1 MAIASSNPGILG
13 REPIG
18 GSSVLHVKEAFDE
31 VDRSC
36 KVVQ

>member
-1 MAIASSNPGILG
+1 MAIASSNPRILG
-13 REPIG
+13 PIG
-18 GSSVLHVKEAFDE
+18 GSSVLYVKEAFDE